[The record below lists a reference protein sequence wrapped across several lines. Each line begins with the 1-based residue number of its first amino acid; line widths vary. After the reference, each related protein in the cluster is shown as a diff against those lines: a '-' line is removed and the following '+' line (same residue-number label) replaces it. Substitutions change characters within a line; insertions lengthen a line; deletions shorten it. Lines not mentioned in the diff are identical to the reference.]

1 MNFDRP
7 PPVMTPTTFTNRTRK
22 LGLHRKYIGPDAV
35 AELAQ
40 VVQSPFPCVAKA
52 GWEDRSKAPS
62 TLKSMGKLI
71 AAGLARL
78 NPDAKQYEATDEG
91 RKWLNDVIDSG
102 ILTP

>member
-7 PPVMTPTTFTNRTRK
+7 PPAMTPTTFTNRTRK

-40 VVQSPFPCVAKA
+40 VVQTPFPCVAKA

-71 AAGLARL
+71 AAGLAIL
-78 NPDAKQYEATDEG
+78 NRETNHYEATNKG

>member
-1 MNFDRP
+1 
-7 PPVMTPTTFTNRTRK
+7 MTPTTFTNRTRK

-35 AELAQ
+35 TELAQ
-40 VVQSPFPCVAKA
+40 VVQTPFPCVAKA

-71 AAGLARL
+71 AAGLAIL
-78 NPDAKQYEATDEG
+78 NRETNHYEATDEG

-102 ILTP
+102 ILTL

>member
-1 MNFDRP
+1 
-7 PPVMTPTTFTNRTRK
+7 MTPTTFTNHLRK
-22 LGLHRKYIGPDAV
+22 KGLYIKYIGLDAV
-35 AELAQ
+35 ADLTQ
-40 VVQSPFPCVAKA
+40 VVQAPFPCVAKA

-71 AAGLARL
+71 AAGLAIHDL
-78 NPDAKQYEATDEG
+78 DMNHYEATNKG

>member
-1 MNFDRP
+1 
-7 PPVMTPTTFTNRTRK
+7 MTPTTFTNRTRK

-62 TLKSMGKLI
+62 TLRSIRKLI

-78 NPDAKQYEATDEG
+78 NSDAKQYEATDEG

>member
-1 MNFDRP
+1 
-7 PPVMTPTTFTNRTRK
+7 MTPTTFTNRTRK

-40 VVQSPFPCVAKA
+40 VVQTPFPCVAKA

-71 AAGLARL
+71 AAGLAIL
-78 NPDAKQYEATDEG
+78 NRETNHYEATNKG